1 MKGAVV
7 IMTTEKLYDTIK
19 SWRDLVTA
27 EGMIGMSCEMDNVLK
42 QLEADMLIEQS
53 KKSGTKSIVTAANRI
68 IKNAESL
75 KRSPMLEGMF
85 TNRTRDGSTLYCV
98 CDSFVAIRF
107 NEKPLLPEIDENWRG
122 QEMQLEHIVKPMDDS
137 KEIVLPDIGE
147 LKVYIKTHKIKE
159 KNNPK
164 KVADYL
170 LDEELNLWVNP
181 QYLLNAME
189 CLPDCEVYAVNSI
202 SPIYVTAENGDGVV
216 MPVKHK

>member
-1 MKGAVV
+1 
-7 IMTTEKLYDTIK
+7 MTTERLYDIIK
-19 SWRDLVTA
+19 GWRDSCDTAGLYLVA
-27 EGMIGMSCEMDNVLK
+27 KDMDITLK

-53 KKSGTKSIVTAANRI
+53 KKSGAKSIVTAANRI

-75 KRSPMLEGMF
+75 KKPLLAGMF
-85 TNRTRDGSTLYCV
+85 TNQTRDGSTLYCV
-98 CDSFVAIRF
+98 CDSYVAIRF
-107 NEKPLLPEIDENWRG
+107 NEKPLLPEIDSKYHG
-122 QEMQLEHIVKPMDDS
+122 QEMQLEQIVKPMDGS
-137 KEIVLPDIGE
+137 KEITLPDISE

-189 CLPDCEVYAVNSI
+189 CLPDCKAYAANRI
-202 SPIYVTAENGDGVV
+202 SPIYFKAENGDGVV
-216 MPVKHK
+216 MPVNHK

>member
-1 MKGAVV
+1 
-7 IMTTEKLYDTIK
+7 MTTEKLYDAIK
-19 SWRDLVTA
+19 AWRDSVLT
-27 EGMIGMSCEMDNVLK
+27 EGMVFTGEEMNNVLK

-75 KRSPMLEGMF
+75 KKPMLEGMF
-85 TNRTRDGSTLYCV
+85 TNQTRDGSTLYCV

-107 NEKPLLPEIDENWRG
+107 NEKPLLPEIDSKYHG
-122 QEMQLEHIVKPMDDS
+122 QEMQLEYIVKRPDFS
-137 KEIVLPDIGE
+137 KEIKLPDIGE

-164 KVADYL
+164 KVDGYL

-181 QYLLNAME
+181 QYLLNTME
-189 CLPDCEVYAVNSI
+189 CLPDCKAYAANRI
-202 SPIYVTAENGDGVV
+202 SPIYFKAENGDGVV
-216 MPVKHK
+216 MLVNHN

>member
-7 IMTTEKLYDTIK
+7 IMTTEKLYDIIK
-19 SWRDLVTA
+19 AWHDFCNTAGLYLVA
-27 EGMIGMSCEMDNVLK
+27 KDMDTTLK
-42 QLEADMLIEQS
+42 QLETDMLIEQS

-75 KRSPMLEGMF
+75 KKPMLVCMF
-85 TNRTRDGSTLYCV
+85 TNQTKDGSMLYCV

-107 NEKPLLPEIDENWRG
+107 NKKPLLPEIDEKWHG
-122 QEMQLEHIVKPMDDS
+122 QEMQLEQIVKPMDGF
-137 KEIVLPDIGE
+137 KEIALPDISE
-147 LKVYIKTHKIKE
+147 VKVYIKTHKIKE

-170 LDEELNLWVNP
+170 LNEELNLWVNP

-189 CLPDCEVYAVNSI
+189 CLPDCKAYAANRI
-202 SPIYVTAENGDGVV
+202 GPIYFTAENGDGVV
-216 MPVKHK
+216 MPVNHK

>member
-1 MKGAVV
+1 
-7 IMTTEKLYDTIK
+7 MTTENLYDIIK
-19 SWRDLVTA
+19 AWRDSCNTAGLYLVA
-27 EGMIGMSCEMDNVLK
+27 KDMDTTLK

-75 KRSPMLEGMF
+75 KKPLLAGMF
-85 TNRTRDGSTLYCV
+85 TNQTRDGSTLYCV
-98 CDSFVAIRF
+98 CDSYMAIRF
-107 NEKPLLPEIDENWRG
+107 NEKPFLPEVDSKYHG
-122 QEMQLEHIVKPMDDS
+122 QETNLEQIVKPMDGA
-137 KEIVLPDIGE
+137 KEIALPDIGE

-189 CLPDCEVYAVNSI
+189 CLPDCKAYAANRI
-202 SPIYVTAENGDGVV
+202 SQIYFKAENGDGVV
-216 MPVKHK
+216 MPVNHK

>member
-1 MKGAVV
+1 
-7 IMTTEKLYDTIK
+7 MTTERLYDIIK
-19 SWRDLVTA
+19 AWRDSCDTAGLYLVA
-27 EGMIGMSCEMDNVLK
+27 KDMDTTLK

-68 IKNAESL
+68 IKNAESR
-75 KRSPMLEGMF
+75 KKPMLAGMF
-85 TNRTRDGSTLYCV
+85 TNQTRDGSTLYCV
-98 CDSFVAIRF
+98 CDGYVAIRF
-107 NEKPLLPEIDENWRG
+107 NEKPFLPEIDEKYHG
-122 QEMQLEHIVKPMDDS
+122 QEMQLEQIVKPMDGS
-137 KEIVLPDIGE
+137 KEISLPDIGE

-189 CLPDCEVYAVNSI
+189 CLPDCKAYAANRI
-202 SPIYVTAENGDGVV
+202 SQIYFKAENGDGVV
-216 MPVKHK
+216 MPVNHK